1 MAYSPAT
8 IAVLKAS
15 GLTDAQIAALGA
27 SSTPST
33 TPKTKKPPKSG
44 TFERTQESQNIPT
57 NAAIEETLNKTY
69 QKFYGRE
76 ATQDELSAYLPMAIA
91 QYKDPKTGQSKS
103 FIKETYKNGQLVD
116 TQVLTQDKKD
126 IGLFLENVLKSDIL
140 QGKTAVNPLSIP
152 EGPMGKTFVGLK
164 QLARENGV
172 NLSDEAALDYS
183 QKVAAEQIDPTTAEN
198 NIRDMASSA
207 FPQFSDK
214 IKAGVNLKTLADP
227 YIQSMSNILEVP
239 SSSIDLFDPTVRSAL
254 SYTAA
259 DGKPATKSLYDFEQ
273 QLRNDPRWAKTSNA
287 RQAMDN
293 VGLQV
298 LKNFGLAN

>member
-1 MAYSPAT
+1 
-8 IAVLKAS
+8 
-15 GLTDAQIAALGA
+15 
-27 SSTPST
+27 
-33 TPKTKKPPKSG
+33 
-44 TFERTQESQNIPT
+44 
-57 NAAIEETLNKTY
+57 
-69 QKFYGRE
+69 
-76 ATQDELSAYLPMAIA
+76 MAIA